1 MNLRF
6 ANGNEL
12 PTDWHPGQPLTG
24 RSVDLHGA
32 DDCPFGPACHSCRDG
47 LLWNRAFETHLKPR
61 AERY

>member
-6 ANGNEL
+6 ANGDEL
-12 PTDWHPGQPLTG
+12 PTGWYPGQPLTG
-24 RSVDLHGA
+24 KGVDLHGA
-32 DDCPFGPACHSCRDG
+32 EDCPFGPQCHSCRDG